1 MDKYI
6 VRQAIKEPKN
16 DEVVGYEI
24 LIQNDNDSL
33 YNGSEHVIADAI
45 AGFLTQNNDVIF
57 REKMTF
63 LSFPPTLFFRNTPK
77 MFDKEKLVIQIEDN
91 IVVHPLTPG
100 IMKKYRKD
108 GYRFAINNFQYSPKY
123 LSLLEMVEYVKIDVA
138 GIKDEKGRVSLANL
152 VEMLHSF
159 GKKCIA
165 VGVNTKEEYDL
176 VKIMGMDFLEGN
188 YIETAMITKS
198 NKMDYLEGN
207 FFQLVVEVTK
217 DEPDVEVIETII
229 SRDASLSYSVLK
241 MVNSA
246 YFALRKKTSSIR
258 QALVTLGISQLRQWV
273 YLLSIKD
280 DERNA
285 TSDEVLKLSFL
296 RATFM
301 SALVE
306 YMKTREIIRSEAY
319 LIGMFSTM
327 DYIIDAPLEEIL
339 EDIPLPDVV
348 RDALVEHTGIGGALF
363 DMVLC
368 YEQADWKRLR
378 QYTSQFNIPANVI
391 AQIYMD
397 SVEEVNEIWDNL
409 SSDVERPEEEN
420 EEETSEESEE

>member
-77 MFDKEKLVIQIEDN
+77 MFDKEKMVIQIEDN
-91 IVVHPLTPG
+91 IVVHPLTPS

-123 LSLLEMVEYVKIDVA
+123 LSLLDMVEFVKVDVA
-138 GIKDEKGRVSLANL
+138 GVKDEKGRVSLANL

-159 GKKCIA
+159 EKKCIA

-176 VKIMGMDFLEGN
+176 VKIMGMDYLEGN

-217 DEPDVEVIETII
+217 DEPDVEMIETII

-285 TSDEVLKLSFL
+285 ASDEVLKLSFL

-327 DYIIDAPLEEIL
+327 DYIIDAPLEELL
-339 EDIPLPDVV
+339 EDIPLPDVA
-348 RDALVEHTGIGGALF
+348 RDALVDHTGIGGALF

-391 AQIYMD
+391 AQVYMD

-420 EEETSEESEE
+420 EEEASEESEE

>member
-6 VRQAIKEPKN
+6 VRQAIKEPQN
-16 DEVVGYEI
+16 DEVVAYEI

-33 YNGSEHVIADAI
+33 YNGSEHIIADAI

-57 REKMTF
+57 RDKITL

-91 IVVHPLTPG
+91 IVVHPLTPN
-100 IMKKYRKD
+100 IMKKYRRE

-123 LSLLEMVEYVKIDVA
+123 LGLLDMVDFVKIDVT
-138 GIKDEKGRVSLANL
+138 GIKDEKARSSLANL
-152 VEMLHSF
+152 VEMMHSF
-159 GKKCIA
+159 DKKCIA

-176 VKIMGMDFLEGN
+176 VKIMKIDYLEGN

-198 NKMDYLEGN
+198 SKMDYLEGN

-217 DEPDVEVIETII
+217 DEPDVEVIENII
-229 SRDASLSYSVLK
+229 SRDASLSYSILK

-246 YFALRKKTSSIR
+246 YFAQRKKTSSIR
-258 QALVTLGISQLRQWV
+258 QALVTLGLSQLRQWV
-273 YLLSIKD
+273 YLLSIND

-296 RATFM
+296 RATFL

-306 YMKTREIIRSEAY
+306 YMHTREIVRSEAY

-327 DYIIDAPLEEIL
+327 EYIIDAPLEELL
-339 EDIPLPDVV
+339 EDIPLPEVV
-348 RDALVEHTGIGGALF
+348 SEALVEHKGIGGDLF
-363 DMVLC
+363 EMVLC
-368 YEQADWKRLR
+368 YEQANWKKLK
-378 QYTSQFNIPANVI
+378 QYTTQFNIPANAI

-397 SVEEVNEIWDNL
+397 SVEEVNEIWDSL
-409 SSDVERPEEEN
+409 SSDFERPEEEQKEDN
-420 EEETSEESEE
+420 PAN

>member
-6 VRQAIKEPKN
+6 VRQAIKEPRN

-24 LIQNDNDSL
+24 LIQSDNDSL
-33 YNGSEHVIADAI
+33 YNGSEHIIADAI

-77 MFDKEKLVIQIEDN
+77 MFDKEKLVIQIEDS
-91 IVVHPLTPG
+91 IIVHPLTPS
-100 IMKKYRKD
+100 IIKKYRKE

-123 LSLLEMVEYVKIDVA
+123 LSLLEMVDYVKIDVS
-138 GIKDEKGRVSLANL
+138 GVNDEKSRTSLANL
-152 VEMLHSF
+152 VEMMHSF
-159 GKKCIA
+159 DKKCIA

-176 VKIMGMDFLEGN
+176 VKIMKVDFLEGN

-198 NKMDYLEGN
+198 SKMDYLEGN

-217 DEPDVEVIETII
+217 DEPDVEKIEMII
-229 SRDASLSYSVLK
+229 SRDAALSYSILK

-246 YFALRKKTSSIR
+246 YFAQRKKTSSIR
-258 QALVTLGISQLRQWV
+258 QALVTLGLSQLRQWV
-273 YLLSIKD
+273 YLLSIND

-306 YMKTREIIRSEAY
+306 YMRTREIVRSEAY

-327 DYIIDAPLEEIL
+327 EYIIDAPLEELL

-348 RDALVEHTGIGGALF
+348 REALVDHVGIGGDLF
-363 DMVLC
+363 DMILC
-368 YEQADWKRLR
+368 YEQADWIKLKK
-378 QYTSQFNIPANVI
+378 YTSMFNIPANVI

-397 SVEEVNEIWDNL
+397 SVEEVNEIWDSL
-409 SSDVERPEEEN
+409 SSDFERPEN
-420 EEETSEESEE
+420 EEEKDPAN

>member
-1 MDKYI
+1 M
-6 VRQAIKEPKN
+6 
-16 DEVVGYEI
+16 
-24 LIQNDNDSL
+24 L
-33 YNGSEHVIADAI
+33 
-45 AGFLTQNNDVIF
+45 F
-57 REKMTF
+57 R
-63 LSFPPTLFFRNTPK
+63 S
-77 MFDKEKLVIQIEDN
+77 
-91 IVVHPLTPG
+91 
-100 IMKKYRKD
+100 
-108 GYRFAINNFQYSPKY
+108 
-123 LSLLEMVEYVKIDVA
+123 
-138 GIKDEKGRVSLANL
+138 
-152 VEMLHSF
+152 
-159 GKKCIA
+159 
-165 VGVNTKEEYDL
+165 
-176 VKIMGMDFLEGN
+176 
-188 YIETAMITKS
+188 
-198 NKMDYLEGN
+198 
-207 FFQLVVEVTK
+207 
-217 DEPDVEVIETII
+217 
-229 SRDASLSYSVLK
+229 
-241 MVNSA
+241 

-285 TSDEVLKLSFL
+285 ASDEVLKLSFL

-327 DYIIDAPLEEIL
+327 DYIIDAPLEELL
-339 EDIPLPDVV
+339 EDIPLPDVA
-348 RDALVEHTGIGGALF
+348 RDALVDHTGIGGALF

-391 AQIYMD
+391 AQVYMD

-420 EEETSEESEE
+420 EEEASEESEE